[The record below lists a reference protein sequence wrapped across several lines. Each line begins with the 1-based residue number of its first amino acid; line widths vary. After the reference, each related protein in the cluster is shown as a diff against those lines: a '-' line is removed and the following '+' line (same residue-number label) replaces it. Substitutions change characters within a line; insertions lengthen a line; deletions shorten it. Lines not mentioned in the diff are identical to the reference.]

1 MGKSNGHR
9 CTVQLH
15 EHVEQEEECKEDAP
29 VTYMPATR
37 RLLCSLASR
46 AQHGGACQRRR
57 RRRCSSLAL
66 PAGTAI
72 PAAGVSSAT
81 PLAGSARL
89 AAGASSAAPRH
100 GVQDRPVGRVP
111 VRGLPRPAGR
121 AIRRGV
127 TTNQA
132 STPDAKEHHGNRAVS
147 PQCVS
152 GRFSVL

>member
-1 MGKSNGHR
+1 MGKSNRHG

-72 PAAGVSSAT
+72 PAASVSSAT
-81 PLAGSARL
+81 LLAGSARL
-89 AAGASSAAPRH
+89 VAGASSAAP
-100 GVQDRPVGRVP
+100 
-111 VRGLPRPAGR
+111 PARSARLDGGQS
-121 AIRRGV
+121 AGA
-127 TTNQA
+127 QA
-132 STPDAKEHHGNRAVS
+132 PPARWASYAQGSDDESSLHTGCEGAPWKSSCFS
-147 PQCVS
+147 PM
-152 GRFSVL
+152 RFR